1 MKEVKKPW
9 GNFKQFVL
17 NKKCTVKIIDVNPNG
32 ILSLQM
38 HRKREEEWYFLTEG
52 YVQLGDK
59 IKKLKKG
66 TLIKIPRNT
75 VHRLFARNKLVSVLE
90 ISFGTFDEK
99 DITRIEDKYGRN
111 KI

>member
-9 GNFKQFVL
+9 GSFKQFAL

-32 ILSLQM
+32 VLSLQT
-38 HRKREEEWYFLTEG
+38 HLKRDEEWYFLTKG

-66 TLIKIPRNT
+66 SLIKIPRNT
-75 VHRLFARNKLVSVLE
+75 AHRLLARNKPVSVLE
-90 ISFGTFDEK
+90 ISFGNFNEK
-99 DITRIEDKYGRN
+99 DITRLEDKYGR
-111 KI
+111 K